1 MSYAYRL
8 YAFTN
13 INQPHVLGRD
23 TTVQAGASDD
33 VVNIVRNTNLS
44 AGSLWKFKGLGDMV
58 PGQVPLATTT
68 VTGFFC
74 IPGGNGPPTGTP
86 THAATGVVPIYYD
99 YSNNHLYAYNGGWV
113 MVSLA

>member
-23 TTVQAGASDD
+23 TTVQAGPADD
-33 VVNIVRNTNLS
+33 VVKIARNNNLTLG
-44 AGSLWKFKGLGDMV
+44 ALWTFKGNGDLV
-58 PGQVPLATTT
+58 PGQVPVTTT
-68 VTGFFC
+68 ATAGFMC

-86 THAATGVVPIYYD
+86 VHAATGVVPIYYD
-99 YSNNHLYAYNGGWV
+99 YANNRLYAYNGGWV
-113 MVSLA
+113 MVALA